1 MSHVLTF
8 PSFPFCPSTGVPP
21 ASGTGTLQIYLLDI
35 NDNAPRVFPQEAE
48 VCERPEPNAINIT
61 AQDGDLNPNAGPYAF
76 ELPNRP
82 SDIRRNWTLTRIS
95 GTPQL
100 FIKTLNCGSIFLAR
114 LYLTYVFWFVGDH
127 AQLSLKISY
136 LESGIY
142 ELPISITDSGNLPM
156 SNTTYLRIKVCQCDH
171 HGDCVDMERIMA
183 AGLGTGAIIAIL
195 ICIIILLG
203 KTHITQRLFL
213 PGSGVL
219 ISRSHFCQAHVICF
233 WSWRRY
239 IHKRLLWK

>member
-1 MSHVLTF
+1 MDRFVGGPGVRLQNCACIDFLSV
-8 PSFPFCPSTGVPP
+8 STGVPP
-21 ASGTGTLQIYLLDI
+21 ASGTGTLQIELLDI

-61 AQDGDLNPNAGPYAF
+61 AVDGDLNPNAGPYAF
-76 ELPNRP
+76 DLPNRP

-95 GTPQL
+95 GVLRILSIYLLVLTH
-100 FIKTLNCGSIFLAR
+100 LNYSIIHF
-114 LYLTYVFWFVGDH
+114 YLISFWFTGDH

-142 ELPISITDSGNLPM
+142 EVPISITDSGNLPM
-156 SNTTYLRIKVCQCDH
+156 SNTTFLRIKVCQCDH

-203 KTHITQRLFL
+203 KTHQNIL
-213 PGSGVL
+213 GSDC
-219 ISRSHFCQAHVICF
+219 IFCFYCLYFSFHNI
-233 WSWRRY
+233 Y
-239 IHKRLLWK
+239 NIYLGI